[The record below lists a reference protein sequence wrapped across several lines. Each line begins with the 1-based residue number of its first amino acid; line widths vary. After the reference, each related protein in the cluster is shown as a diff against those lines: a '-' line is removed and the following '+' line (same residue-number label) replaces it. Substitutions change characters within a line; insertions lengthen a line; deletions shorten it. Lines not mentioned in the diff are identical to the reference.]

1 MTALC
6 RLPNAKWQIEIP
18 CCRLRGLLSRGN
30 EVIWVSGIDER
41 LQQTAVRADEARH
54 SVFRLGMAKHK
65 TMRVPARHKI
75 HLSTQGGVTPV
86 SSYIAGGWTLGQASW
101 VSLKNAKNNA
111 KVAETPI
118 Q

>member
-41 LQQTAVRADEARH
+41 LQQTA
-54 SVFRLGMAKHK
+54 GMAKHK

-86 SSYIAGGWTLGQASW
+86 SSYIAGGWTPGQASW

-111 KVAETPI
+111 KVAETPM